1 MSSYKELE
9 QYAKV
14 LGLCFSRTSA
24 FLFKLVAEFSE
35 EGDPCYKLYM
45 KEFNTKYS
53 LSLISLWI
61 HVLHFSA
68 YCVPADLCTTT
79 KHVIPKPTPK
89 KKNKQIFK
97 MATDVLA
104 SLNTSRT
111 VKHIFRKSLTVIE
124 ENAANNRYL
133 YRSQLGTFV
142 KQITADEYTIIDK
155 LMNLT
160 EYSFYLPVIFK
171 YGNSNKKLFAEFEY
185 LMPMTSKP
193 NCNMVIDMACDVLRA
208 LSFLHANNIIHR
220 DVKPANIMMK
230 QANQDQPL
238 WFVLIDFGISVIF
251 INGSEIT
258 MDIGTGMFKAP
269 EVASGKPYDE
279 KIDIYS
285 LGATIL
291 YLLDEQQYTK
301 QQAKAIET
309 IKWESDILKNI
320 IAKMVNEDPSKRPS
334 ADEALMILLDVQ

>member
-1 MSSYKELE
+1 VDS
-9 QYAKV
+9 
-14 LGLCFSRTSA
+14 
-24 FLFKLVAEFSE
+24 
-35 EGDPCYKLYM
+35 
-45 KEFNTKYS
+45 
-53 LSLISLWI
+53 
-61 HVLHFSA
+61 
-68 YCVPADLCTTT
+68 CTTFFCILCACRSVHHNEARYSKT
-79 KHVIPKPTPK
+79 NSK
-89 KKNKQIFK
+89 KEEQTNFQNGNRCFGFIEHFQNCKAYISQIE
-97 MATDVLA
+97 
-104 SLNTSRT
+104 
-111 VKHIFRKSLTVIE
+111 SLTVIE